1 MIASTRTAADSN
13 VQRFISFRIF
23 FNARFYYPVIAIL
36 FLDYGLTMEQYALLN
51 VVWAASIVLLEVP
64 SGAFADR
71 IGRRRMVVIA
81 SVLMIVEMVVLSFA
95 PIGPSPLVFLLFL
108 VNRLLSGA
116 AEACASG
123 ADEALA
129 YDALLDEERGGEWPS
144 VLDRLMRLQSIA
156 FVIAMIAGAAMYD
169 PALMNSVGHVLGMD
183 WGLTQRIT
191 LRFPA
196 FATLGMAIGAFF
208 CALGMQEPIH
218 GRSDETS
225 TWKATWRAGR
235 WILNTPAA
243 LLVILVAVC
252 CDSVVRLVM
261 TFSSEYFRLVQ
272 IPEYTFGF
280 LGASMSGLGFLAAPV
295 GRRMVGRFAAKT
307 NFSVLSVVIFGSL
320 LGAGL
325 ALPIAGAA
333 FMLTLGAAMF
343 LLGFFLSHY
352 LNAIVSSSMRA
363 TVLSFK
369 GLAMNLAFGAISLFF
384 AGLLRSLKL
393 RDGGNAF
400 AEALQWLPWYF
411 LVTIFA
417 LAIFAVFSS
426 RKGEFRA
433 DIAD

>member
-1 MIASTRTAADSN
+1 MIAATRTAADSN
-13 VQRFISFRIF
+13 VRRFIGFRIF

-51 VVWAASIVLLEVP
+51 MVWAVSIVLLEVP

-71 IGRRRMVVIA
+71 IGRRRMVVLA
-81 SVLMIVEMVVLSFA
+81 SVLMIVEMAVLSFA
-95 PIGPSPLVFLLFL
+95 PVGPSPLVFALFL
-108 VNRLLSGA
+108 LNRFLSGA

-144 VLDRLMRLQSIA
+144 VLDRLMRLQSVA
-156 FVIAMIAGAAMYD
+156 FVIAMIAGAAIYD
-169 PALMNSVGHVLGMD
+169 PALLNSVGHAFGMD
-183 WGLTQRIT
+183 WGLTQRMT
-191 LRFPA
+191 MRFPA
-196 FATLGMAIGAFF
+196 LATLGMSIGAFLF
-208 CALGMQEPIH
+208 ALGMQEPIH
-218 GRSDETS
+218 GRSDEVS

-235 WILNTPAA
+235 WILRTRAA
-243 LLVILVAVC
+243 FLVILIAVC
-252 CDSVVRLVM
+252 CDSVARLLM
-261 TFSSEYFRLVQ
+261 TFSSEYFRLVE

-280 LGASMSGLGFLAAPV
+280 LGAAMSALGFLAAPV
-295 GRRMVGRFAAKT
+295 GKRMVGTFTAKT
-307 NFSVLSVVIFGSL
+307 NFASLSVLIFGSL
-320 LGAGL
+320 LGAGF
-325 ALPIAGAA
+325 ALPIVGAI

-369 GLAMNLAFGAISLFF
+369 GLAMNIAFGAISLFF
-384 AGLLRSLKL
+384 AGLLRTLKL
-393 RDGGNAF
+393 SDGGNAF

-411 LVTIFA
+411 LVTILG

-426 RKGEFRA
+426 RKVEFRTEIY
-433 DIAD
+433 D